1 MVGIRFPKLF
11 GNTSG
16 STMLEEVVVSNLGLI
31 PRASLE
37 PGPGLTVITGETGAG
52 KTVMLGALR
61 LLVGEQAPKGLI
73 GPHGDQA
80 DVSARF
86 VGREE
91 QVVRRVVTPTRSKAY
106 LDGAITTASA
116 LREVIGPQISIVGQ
130 HDQHTITTANGVRR
144 LLDNALSGPEREQR
158 RRYDAAWSAYESIRS
173 EADMLGSDQRV
184 LARELETVRFQVL
197 EITEAGFEPG
207 DEQQLRDRAN
217 RLRNSEALATA
228 VATALTGLGEDGAG
242 AQIAEAARAIAGAA
256 DLDDSLIDLATQ
268 VSDVLTLVS
277 DIGAEVAR
285 YASDLEVD
293 PAELQNTEERVA
305 LLSSLK
311 RKYGDSLEA
320 ILTFQKNA
328 TVREAELTE
337 LLESADDIADRL
349 KASTDELH
357 MQGAALRA
365 ARQSAA
371 ARIATDATSHLKE
384 LGFETPVVDIS
395 LVAAA
400 PSRFGAD
407 VATVMFASD
416 AALVPGPISSI
427 ASGGE
432 LSRLVLGLTLAC
444 GGADADI
451 VAFDEIDTGIGGTTA
466 LAMGRKLAS
475 LAEGRQVI
483 CVTHLPQVAA
493 FADRHYVVARSGTT
507 TTISEARGDTRAEE
521 LSRMLAGLTSSEK
534 GREHAQELLALAADA
549 KRHTTEI

>member
-1 MVGIRFPKLF
+1 
-11 GNTSG
+11 
-16 STMLEEVVVSNLGLI
+16 MLEEIIVSNLGLI

-73 GPHGDQA
+73 GPHGDVA

-86 VGREE
+86 LDREE

-116 LREVIGPQISIVGQ
+116 LRDAIGPQISIVGQ

-144 LLDNALSGPEREQR
+144 LLDNALSGPEREKR
-158 RRYDAAWSAYESIRS
+158 TMYDAAWSEYESVRS
-173 EADMLGSDQRV
+173 EADMLGSDQRP
-184 LARELETVRFQVL
+184 LARELETVRFQVS
-197 EITEAGFEPG
+197 EISESGFEAG
-207 DEQQLRDRAN
+207 DEQLLRDQAN
-217 RLRNSEALATA
+217 RLRNSEALAAA
-228 VATALTGLGEDGAG
+228 VDKALTRLGEDGAS
-242 AQIAEAARAIAGAA
+242 AQIAEAVRAISGAA
-256 DLDDSLIDLATQ
+256 DLDDSLVDLATQ
-268 VSDVLTLVS
+268 VSNSLTTVS
-277 DIGAEVAR
+277 EISAEIAR
-285 YASDLEVD
+285 YASDLAVE
-293 PAELQNTEERVA
+293 PAELQQTEERVA

-328 TVREAELTE
+328 MVREAELVE
-337 LLESADDIADRL
+337 LLASADDIADRL
-349 KASTDELH
+349 KRMTDDVHLRGSE
-357 MQGAALRA
+357 LRA
-365 ARQSAA
+365 TRQSAA
-371 ARIATDATSHLKE
+371 IRIAADATSHLME
-384 LGFETPVVDIS
+384 LGFATPVVDITLIDS
-395 LVAAA
+395 A

-407 VATVMFASD
+407 AATVLFASD
-416 AALVPGPISSI
+416 AALVPGPIASI

-432 LSRLVLGLTLAC
+432 LSRLVLALTLAS

-475 LAEGRQVI
+475 LAEGKQVI

-493 FADRHYVVARSGTT
+493 FADRHYVVERAGATT
-507 TTISEARGDTRAEE
+507 SISESKGEARAEE

-534 GREHAQELLALAADA
+534 GKDHAQELLALAADA
-549 KRHTTEI
+549 KRQMIER